1 MNHTE
6 QLNNIA
12 KVNYSKEYSRCTQEE
27 KAVVLKQ
34 WIDEN
39 IELIP

>member
-1 MNHTE
+1 MNPIE
-6 QLNNIA
+6 QVENIA
-12 KVNYSKEYSRCTQEE
+12 KDKYSKEYNNCTQEE